1 MVSIDITSSL
11 IFQIINFV
19 VLIFLLNVVLYKP
32 IRGIL
37 AERKAKIAQMSGE
50 IKASEEG
57 AAAKA
62 QQLESDRAEARKA
75 GAGAR
80 EDIKTQARGK
90 EREIINAATAEMEQT
105 VSKLRAQIAEEIGQA
120 RAQLKGEVQTFGVE
134 LASKILGRSIQ

>member
-37 AERKAKIAQMSGE
+37 AERKAKIAQMNSE
-50 IKASEEG
+50 INASTEG

-62 QQLESDRAEARKA
+62 QQLEADRAEARKA
-75 GAGAR
+75 GAQVR
-80 EDIKTQARGK
+80 EGIKSEARGK

-105 VSKLRAQIAEEIGQA
+105 VGKLRAQIAEEIGQA
-120 RAQLKGEVQTFGVE
+120 RDQLKGQVQSFGVE
-134 LASKILGRSIQ
+134 LASKVLGRSIQ

>member
-1 MVSIDITSSL
+1 MVSIDVTSSL

-37 AERKAKIAQMSGE
+37 AERKAKIAQMNGE
-50 IKASEEG
+50 IAASTEG

-62 QQLESDRAEARKA
+62 QKLEADRAEARKA
-75 GAGAR
+75 GASAR
-80 EDIKTQARGK
+80 EEIKAQARGK

-120 RAQLKGEVQTFGVE
+120 RDRLKGEVQTFGVE

>member
-37 AERKAKIAQMSGE
+37 AERKAKIAQMNSE
-50 IKASEEG
+50 INASTEG

-62 QQLESDRAEARKA
+62 QQLEADRAEARKA
-75 GAGAR
+75 GASVR
-80 EDIKTQARGK
+80 EGIKSEARGK

-105 VSKLRAQIAEEIGQA
+105 VGKLRAQIAEEIGQA
-120 RAQLKGEVQTFGVE
+120 RDQLKGQVQSFGVE

>member
-37 AERKAKIAQMSGE
+37 AERKAKIAQMNSE
-50 IKASEEG
+50 ITASTEG

-62 QQLESDRAEARKA
+62 QQLEADRAEGRKA
-75 GAGAR
+75 GASAR
-80 EDIKTQARGK
+80 EEIKTQARGK

-120 RAQLKGEVQTFGVE
+120 RAQLKGQVQTFGVE